1 MKPDIFSGLPMYVR
15 QTILSQIRRLLST
28 PLFTKDD
35 REDLMQDLLLF
46 YLKRFYSSPETEE
59 ALVVHAIRQYTT
71 TLIIQRYRRRDFM
84 NSSLSD
90 YSDEEFF
97 CAEDTSS
104 QAFNRAL
111 IKEIMDQIDSKK
123 VKMALRM
130 VLRGSTFDEAS
141 KHLHVSKETIYKF
154 FKKIKKL

>member
-1 MKPDIFSGLPMYVR
+1 MNSNIFSGLPMYVR

-71 TLIIQRYRRRDFM
+71 TLIVQRYRRRDFM
-84 NSSLSD
+84 NSSLAD
-90 YSDEEFF
+90 YFDEEFF
-97 CAEDTSS
+97 CAEDPSS

-111 IKEIMDQIDSKK
+111 IKEIMDRIDNKK